1 MINLKVHISIVSL
14 FVLISCCPNKRDKV
28 VSTNKEDK
36 LLMAVSWYQQ
46 SGEMNALYY
55 QGFNI
60 ARQRLDEAVAQK
72 KHAKPLAVVV
82 DIDETMLDNSPFEV
96 ALIHNANFK
105 QGWYDWTAKAS
116 AKALPGSREFT
127 KYAESKHV
135 EVFYITNRDD
145 KERIPTLQNL
155 QKVGFSY
162 ATDDHLLTKSD
173 LSITTGNTSSKE
185 GRRGKVAENHEI
197 ILLIGDNLNDFS
209 NVFEDR
215 KQNGGKEAVEKN
227 QSQFGQKFIILPN
240 PIYGAWEKPLYN
252 YIDTLSS
259 ERKTKLLKEK
269 LKGE

>member
-1 MINLKVHISIVSL
+1 MNLKVYISIVSL
-14 FVLISCCPNKRDKV
+14 FFLISCCPNKKEKGASNSTDDKF
-28 VSTNKEDK
+28 
-36 LLMAVSWYQQ
+36 LMSVSWFQH

-60 ARQRLDEAVAQK
+60 ARQRLDEAVAVK

-105 QGWYDWTAKAS
+105 KGWYDWTAKAS
-116 AKALPGSREFT
+116 AKALPGALEFT

-135 EVFYITNRDD
+135 EVFFITNRDD

-155 QKVGFSY
+155 QKVGFAY
-162 ATDDHLLTKSD
+162 ASDDHLITKSD

-185 GRRGKVAENHEI
+185 GRRNKVAEDHEI

-227 QSQFGQKFIILPN
+227 QRLFGQKFIILPN
-240 PIYGAWEKPLYN
+240 PMYGAWEKPLYN
-252 YIDTLSS
+252 YIDTLNS
-259 ERKTKLLKEK
+259 ENKTKSLLEK